1 MVNQKCMRY
10 ELYKPEERGRKDIGW
25 LKSNFVFSFSS
36 HFHPVRAGFGL
47 LRVFNDDYVAPA
59 NGFGIHPHANMEI
72 ISVMLAGSMNHIDSL
87 GYKEVV
93 HKDWVQIMS
102 AGTGL
107 RHEEYNVGEDEVN
120 FLQIWI
126 EPKLQNITPR
136 YQRRYFPEEN
146 RRNKLV
152 TVVSNEEGQSHC
164 WINQN
169 AKLLLGFFSAGQPL
183 RYAFNPVNKGLF
195 IFNITGMFQVNEQTL
210 NPREAL
216 GLWDLDQVE
225 FNFIT
230 DSQFLL
236 IEVPIN
242 H

>member
-1 MVNQKCMRY
+1 MQVERY
-10 ELYKPEERGRKDIGW
+10 LPGQRGLKDIGW

-36 HFHPVRAGFGL
+36 HYNPVKAGFGL
-47 LRVFNDDYVAPA
+47 LRVFNDDYVAPE

-72 ISVMLAGSMNHIDSL
+72 VSVMLSGSMSHIDSL
-87 GYKEVV
+87 GYKETV

-102 AGTGL
+102 AGSGL
-107 RHEEYNVGEDEVN
+107 RHEEHNVGQDEVN

-136 YQRRYFPEEN
+136 YQRRFFPEEKRVN
-146 RRNKLV
+146 QLT

-169 AKLLLGFFSAGQPL
+169 AKLSLGYFEQGQPL
-183 RYAFNPVNKGLF
+183 AYSFNPLNKGLF
-195 IFNITGMFQVNEQTL
+195 VFNISGSFEVNDQPLTD
-210 NPREAL
+210 REAL
-216 GLWDLDQVE
+216 GLWDTDQLQ
-225 FNFIT
+225 FNFQT
-230 DSQFLL
+230 DSRFLL

>member
-1 MVNQKCMRY
+1 MQF
-10 ELYKPEERGRKDIGW
+10 EIYKPEERGTKDLGW

-36 HFHPVRAGFGL
+36 YYNPVRAGFGL
-47 LRVFNDDYVAPA
+47 LRVFNDDFVQPQ
-59 NGFGIHPHANMEI
+59 NGFGLHAHANMEI

-102 AGTGL
+102 AGSGL
-107 RHEEYNVGEDEVN
+107 RHEEHNVGEDEVN

-136 YQRRYFPEEN
+136 YQRRYFPEDK
-146 RRNKLV
+146 RLNKLV
-152 TVVSNEEGQSHC
+152 TIVSNEEGQGHC

-169 AKLLLGFFSAGQPL
+169 ARLSLGFFEKDQPL
-183 RYAFNPVNKGLF
+183 TYEYNPLNKEVF
-195 IFNITGMFQVNEQTL
+195 IFDISGSLLVNGQTL
-210 NPREAL
+210 NQRDAIGIWNTDKL
-216 GLWDLDQVE
+216 Q
-225 FNFIT
+225 FNFLT
-230 DSQFLL
+230 DSKFLL

-242 H
+242 P